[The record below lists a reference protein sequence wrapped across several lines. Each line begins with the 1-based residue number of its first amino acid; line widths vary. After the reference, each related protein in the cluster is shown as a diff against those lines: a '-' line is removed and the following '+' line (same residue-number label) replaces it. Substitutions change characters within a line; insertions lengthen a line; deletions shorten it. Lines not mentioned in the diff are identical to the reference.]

1 MVPSLGIPG
10 EFQEQRSN
18 EGKQRAEEIVE
29 RIQKVIFRPVV
40 DGEAA
45 ERERRVRSERKRC
58 EVETQLKA
66 KELRDSG

>member
-10 EFQEQRSN
+10 ELQGKR
-18 EGKQRAEEIVE
+18 KQRAEEIVE

-40 DGEAA
+40 DSEAA
-45 ERERRVRSERKRC
+45 EREERARSERKRC

>member
-10 EFQEQRSN
+10 ELQG

-40 DGEAA
+40 DSEAA
-45 ERERRVRSERKRC
+45 EREERARSERKRC